1 MVNENNLISQ
11 QEEAEEIRTDT
22 PDDTVSAQTN
32 DEPMDFGELYEQSLQ
47 NVQFGEIVTGKIVQI
62 TNDVVMVDVGWKTE
76 GHIPTKELK
85 DADGNISLN
94 VGDEIEILVDRRDGE
109 GNLILSRDKAAKL
122 KVWDDIKQACSQN
135 ALIEGVVVERVKGGL
150 SVDIGIPAF
159 LPGSQVDIRPVRD
172 LDKYVGQSLTFN
184 ILKYD
189 RKRNNVVLSRRAIL
203 EAERES
209 EKIKTLENLE
219 EGKIVEGIIKN
230 ITDYGIFID
239 LGGVDGLL
247 HVTDMSWGRMTRP
260 SGAFARGD
268 KITVKVLSFDRER
281 ERVSLGLKQLM
292 ENPWDSILSRYPIG
306 SIVTGKVVNLTDY
319 GVFVELEPG
328 VEGLIHISEMF
339 WTREIKHPSKVLSL
353 GEEVNIMI
361 LDINPDLK
369 RISLGLKQ
377 TMTNPWEALKEKYP
391 EGSVLQGVI
400 RNITNFGIF
409 VGVEESIDG
418 LIHVSDISWRHRVV
432 HPSEMYKKG
441 QTIEAVVLH
450 IDPENEKFSLGIKQL
465 ETDPWETLE
474 KSYPVGSSI
483 NGKITNIT
491 DFGMFVE
498 IEEGIEGLI
507 HVSELS
513 QKRIKSAS
521 ELHNVGDAVTATV
534 KNIDAKNR
542 KIRLTLRDS
551 EAPPET
557 YHGNQYLNNKE
568 NLVSPL
574 GEALADVKIGETEPS
589 E

>member
-292 ENPWDSILSRYPIG
+292 ENPWDTILSRYPIG